1 MRTYLQKNKAL
12 LILPIVLLP
21 FVILIFYILG
31 GGEKALKQNA
41 LANNKAEKE
50 GANYFLPEAEKSI
63 EIFDKMEA
71 YQQQD
76 LAVQLGNEN
85 AQQEHVLKE
94 GEQEG
99 SDSVVGTDSLLVLL
113 QKNQKED
120 VSAQL
125 LAHIRQK
132 EILVR
137 NDLEKE
143 ASPCQKKIQKS
154 PVKKAVRPIPQEKQG
169 RSKLVDSETGLEELE
184 EVFDENISLNQE
196 NDSLKFYL
204 EQTKSQLFQLKKQRL
219 RSFTLEKKEKV
230 SFNGKITSNSMIRA
244 EIYESSKVLNGNRIK
259 MRLLEDAWLDGR
271 KVLENS
277 FLYGICKIN
286 NERLYIRVSNFPV
299 ADYFLPVNLEI
310 HDLDGLP
317 GLYIPD
323 NVSRRVSKEVGSRTN
338 ASSLWGMSND
348 PIANMGISA
357 ADQTTRSLLKR
368 VRLKKVSIK
377 KNTLVYLISKKQ

>member
-120 VSAQL
+120 VSDQL

-143 ASPCQKKIQKS
+143 ASPSPKKIQKS

-204 EQTKSQLFQLKKQRL
+204 EQTKGQLSQLKKQRL

-244 EIYESSKVLNGNRIK
+244 EIYESTKVLNGNRIK
-259 MRLLEDAWLDGR
+259 MRLLEDAWLDGK

-323 NVSRRVSKEVGSRTN
+323 NVARRVSREVGSRTN

>member
-12 LILPIVLLP
+12 LILPLVLLP
-21 FVILIFYILG
+21 FVVLIFYILG
-31 GGEKALKQNA
+31 GGEKALQQNH
-41 LANNKAEKE
+41 LAESNLEQE

-63 EIFDKMEA
+63 EIFEKMEA

-85 AQQEHVLKE
+85 VQQENVFQEKE
-94 GEQEG
+94 EKRN
-99 SDSVVGTDSLLVLL
+99 DSVVGTDSLLVLL
-113 QKNQKED
+113 QRNQKKD
-120 VSAQL
+120 VSDQL

-132 EILVR
+132 ELLVR

-143 ASPCQKKIQKS
+143 TAPSQKKIQKS
-154 PVKKAVRPIPQEKQG
+154 PVKKIVRPIAQEKQG
-169 RSKLVDSETGLEELE
+169 MSKLIDCETGLEELE
-184 EVFDENISLNQE
+184 EVFDQNISLNQE

-204 EQTKSQLFQLKKQRL
+204 EQTERELFQLKEQRL
-219 RSFTLEKKEKV
+219 RSFKLKKKEEM

-244 EIYESSKVLNGNRIK
+244 EVYETTKVLDGNRIK
-259 MRLLEDAWLDGR
+259 MRLLEDAWLDGK
-271 KVLENS
+271 KVPGNS

-286 NERLYIRVSNFPV
+286 NERLHIRVSNFPV

-323 NVSRRVSKEVGSRTN
+323 NVARRVSKEVGSRTN
-338 ASSLWGMSND
+338 ASALWGMSND
-348 PIANMGISA
+348 PLANMGISA